1 MRGQLSKEYNV
12 RAQIAVSCKTNLGI
26 DELRSRLLELAWA
39 QPSMGERI
47 PASYLSLE
55 ARVKGLVAAKTL
67 VPPTM
72 SWREFRALA
81 TECGLA
87 DRSVTAA
94 AQFLHD
100 LGSLVYF
107 HEVRSALGRLAAADR
122 LSSRRWMRICTI
134 L

>member
-1 MRGQLSKEYNV
+1 MRVFNEMRSQLSKEYNV
-12 RAQIAVSCKTNLGI
+12 RAQIAVSCKTQAGI

-55 ARVKGLVAAKTL
+55 ARVKALVTSKTL

-72 SWREFRALA
+72 PWKEFRGLA
-81 TECGLA
+81 SECGLA
-87 DRSVTAA
+87 DRSVSAA
-94 AQFLHD
+94 ATFLHD

-107 HEVRSALGRLAAADR
+107 HEVR
-122 LSSRRWMRICTI
+122 I
-134 L
+134 

>member
-1 MRGQLSKEYNV
+1 MRSQLSKEYNV
-12 RAQIAVSCKTNLGI
+12 RAQIAVSCKTGAGI

-55 ARVKGLVAAKTL
+55 SRVKAIVATKAV

-72 SWREFRALA
+72 PWKEFRALG

-87 DRSVTAA
+87 DRSITAA

-107 HEVRSALGRLAAADR
+107 HEVCAVRFLFFSPSFHSTPIDGR
-122 LSSRRWMRICTI
+122 
-134 L
+134 